1 MTMKEF
7 EQAVENKVMGS
18 EFEEFNELDV
28 LSYINRK
35 TAETKKLEKE
45 LSECKG
51 KIERLKEL
59 CDEFE
64 RRKGGVNNG

>member
-1 MTMKEF
+1 MTIKEF

-28 LSYINRK
+28 LSYINRVN
-35 TAETKKLEKE
+35 AERRKLEKE
-45 LSECKG
+45 LCECKD
-51 KIERLKEL
+51 KIERLIEL

-64 RRKGGVNNG
+64 RGRVGAGR

>member
-1 MTMKEF
+1 MTIKEF

-28 LSYINRK
+28 LSYINRVN
-35 TAETKKLEKE
+35 AERRKLENE
-45 LSECKG
+45 LRECKG
-51 KIERLKEL
+51 KIERLIEL

-64 RRKGGVNNG
+64 RGRVRNA